1 MSDAP
6 ADPKPKKKGGLVKKL
21 VMFGVLPLV
30 LVGGGAGAGL
40 WAAGKSG
47 GGAHEK
53 KEDPNRPKLMLK
65 SEDGHSEGGGEG
77 GGHGEGGGEK
87 SNISGGGGTPDTGP
101 EPANP
106 DPSQYQA
113 TYYAMEQ
120 PFTSNLADTDGFL
133 QVGIGV
139 STFYDMKVVN
149 NLKAADMPV
158 RSAILQVLG
167 QQHAEALSTPQGKS
181 ELRKQLRDSINQ
193 TLKQNEGFGGVADVF
208 FTSFI
213 IQ

>member
-6 ADPKPKKKGGLVKKL
+6 ADAKPKKSGGLVKKI

-30 LVGGGAGAGL
+30 LVGSGVGAGL
-40 WAAGKSG
+40 FAAGKVG
-47 GGAHEK
+47 GGAHEEK

-65 SEDGHSEGGGEG
+65 SEDGHSGGGEG
-77 GGHGEGGGEK
+77 GEGGGEK

-106 DPSQYQA
+106 DPGMYQA
-113 TYYAMEQ
+113 TYFAMEQ
-120 PFTSNLADTDGFL
+120 PFTSNLTDSDNFL

-139 STFYDMKVVN
+139 STFYDKRVIQN
-149 NLKAADMPV
+149 IQAADMPV
-158 RSAILQVLG
+158 RSAILQVLS
-167 QQHAEALSTPQGKS
+167 QQTAESLNTSEGKAKLRH
-181 ELRKQLRDSINQ
+181 ELRDAINR
-193 TLKQNEGFGGVADVF
+193 TLKDNEGFGGINDVF

>member
-1 MSDAP
+1 MSDAAAAAP
-6 ADPKPKKKGGLVKKL
+6 APKKKGGLVKKI

-30 LVGGGAGAGL
+30 LIGGGAGAGL
-40 WAAGKSG
+40 WAAGRN

-65 SEDGHSEGGGEG
+65 SEDGHSGGGEG
-77 GGHGEGGGEK
+77 GHGEGGEK
-87 SNISGGGGTPDTGP
+87 SNISGGGGVPDTGP

-106 DPSQYQA
+106 DPAQYQA

-139 STFYDMKVVN
+139 STFYDMKVIENV
-149 NLKAADMPV
+149 KAADMPV
-158 RSAILQVLG
+158 RSTILQVLS
-167 QQHAEALSTPQGKS
+167 QQSAEALNTPQGKA

-193 TLKQNEGFGGVADVF
+193 TLKQNEGFGGISDVF

>member
-6 ADPKPKKKGGLVKKL
+6 AADAKAKKKGSLVKKIVL
-21 VMFGVLPLV
+21 FGVVPLV
-30 LVGGGAGAGL
+30 LVGGGVGAGL
-40 WAAGKSG
+40 FAAGKVG
-47 GGAHEK
+47 GGAHAEK

-77 GGHGEGGGEK
+77 EGGEK
-87 SNISGGGGTPDTGP
+87 SNISGGGGVPDTGP

-106 DPSQYQA
+106 DPAMYQA

-120 PFTSNLADTDGFL
+120 PFTSNLADSDNFL
-133 QVGIGV
+133 QVGVGV
-139 STFYDMKVVN
+139 STFYDKKVIE

-158 RSAILQVLG
+158 RSTVLQVLA
-167 QQHAEALSTPQGKS
+167 QQSAESLNTPDGKAKLRR
-181 ELRKQLRDSINQ
+181 ELRDAINKA
-193 TLKQNEGFGGVADVF
+193 LKDNEGFGGISDVF

>member
-1 MSDAP
+1 MSDAAP
-6 ADPKPKKKGGLVKKL
+6 ADAKPKKKGGMVKKL
-21 VMFGVLPLV
+21 VMFGVLPLI
-30 LVGGGAGAGL
+30 LIGGGAGAGL
-40 WAAGKSG
+40 WAAGKG
-47 GGAHEK
+47 MAGGAHEK

-65 SEDGHSEGGGEG
+65 SEDGKAHASEGGEG
-77 GGHGEGGGEK
+77 GQK
-87 SNISGGGGTPDTGP
+87 SNISGGGGVPDTGP

-113 TYYAMEQ
+113 TYYAMDQ

-133 QVGIGV
+133 QVGVGV
-139 STFYDMKVVN
+139 STFYDMKVIE
-149 NLKAADMPV
+149 NLKSADMPV

-167 QQHAEALSTPQGKS
+167 QQQAEALNTTQGKA
-181 ELRKQLRDSINQ
+181 ELRKQLRDAINQ
-193 TLKQNEGFGGVADVF
+193 TLKQNQGFGGVSDVF